1 MDFRQF
7 LHNHIVCLDGGMGT
21 LLQARGLQPGEY
33 PEHWNISHPDEIIA
47 IHQAYFDAGSNVV
60 CTNTFG
66 ANSLKFGDAELEKI
80 ISSAIAN
87 ANQARENS
95 DSSAEKFIALDI
107 GPTGKML
114 RPFGDLDFE
123 DAVSIFAKTI
133 RLGVKYGVDL
143 IIIET
148 MNDSYETKAA
158 LLAARENS
166 DLPVIVSNAYGAD
179 GKLMTG
185 ASPAAMVALLEGMG
199 ADALGANCSLGP
211 RQLRSVAEELLEY
224 ASVPVILKPNAGLP
238 RLENG
243 KTVFDITM
251 DEFSDEIASLVERGV
266 RVVGGCCGTTPEYI
280 RSLKEKIRFR
290 SPKAISQKDFTLVSS
305 YSHAVIFGKSPILIG
320 ERINPTGKKRLKQAL
335 LENDMNYLLSEGVSQ
350 QEKGAHILDVNVGLP
365 EIDEKE
371 MLQNAVCELQAV
383 LNLPLQID
391 TANPAAME
399 GALRRYNGK
408 AMINSVSGKRESMDA
423 IFRLQKNTAAL
434 S

>member
-1 MDFRQF
+1 MSEADATPNKKLDCTWPEARLAPRRTRVADEALARVLAGEEF
-7 LHNHIVCLDGGMGT
+7 LVFDGAMGT
-21 LLQARGLQPGEY
+21 QLQERGLAAGEL
-33 PEHWNISHPDEIIA
+33 PELLCLTNPDEVTQVHA
-47 IHQAYFDAGSNVV
+47 AYVAAGADVV
-60 CTNTFG
+60 TTNTFG
-66 ANSLKFGDAELEKI
+66 ANSLKFSDAELEKI

-95 DSSAEKFIALDI
+95 GSSAEKFIALDI

-143 IIIET
+143 IIVET

-158 LLAARENS
+158 LLAAKENS

-251 DEFSDEIASLVERGV
+251 DEFSDEMMMTGMS
-266 RVVGGCCGTTPEYI
+266 
-280 RSLKEKIRFR
+280 S
-290 SPKAISQKDFTLVSS
+290 SQ
-305 YSHAVIFGKSPILIG
+305 
-320 ERINPTGKKRLKQAL
+320 
-335 LENDMNYLLSEGVSQ
+335 
-350 QEKGAHILDVNVGLP
+350 
-365 EIDEKE
+365 
-371 MLQNAVCELQAV
+371 
-383 LNLPLQID
+383 
-391 TANPAAME
+391 
-399 GALRRYNGK
+399 
-408 AMINSVSGKRESMDA
+408 
-423 IFRLQKNTAAL
+423 
-434 S
+434 